1 MANLRLDLTGQLC
14 PIPVHESRRAME
26 HSGDHDTIE
35 VLSDDPESLH
45 DIPALCARKGY
56 ACKVI
61 RDDDQVFTFII
72 SKYKTDS
79 KPQRDIGTIP

>member
-1 MANLRLDLTGQLC
+1 
-14 PIPVHESRRAME
+14 ME
-26 HSGDHDTIE
+26 HSGDNDTIE

-45 DIPALCARKGY
+45 DIPALCDRKGY
-56 ACKVI
+56 ACEVI
-61 RDDDQVFTFII
+61 RGDDQVFTFII

>member
-1 MANLRLDLTGQLC
+1 
-14 PIPVHESRRAME
+14 ME

-56 ACKVI
+56 ACKII
-61 RDDDQVFTFII
+61 RGDDQVFTFII

>member
-1 MANLRLDLTGQLC
+1 
-14 PIPVHESRRAME
+14 ME

-45 DIPALCARKGY
+45 DIPALCDRKGY
-56 ACKVI
+56 ACEVI
-61 RDDDQVFTFII
+61 RGDDQVFTFII

-79 KPQRDIGTIP
+79 NPHRDNGTTP